1 MTRLFNDPADFADE
15 LVEGFVAANSRWV
28 VPVAGGVVRAAVS
41 PSPTVA
47 VVVGG
52 GSGHYPAFGGLVG
65 QGLAHGAAMG
75 NLFASPSAQ
84 QVYSVA
90 KAAHQGKGVLLT
102 FGNYAGD
109 VLHFG
114 QAQEWL
120 RADGI
125 ECETVTVTDDI
136 SSASADE
143 AHKRRGI
150 AGDLAVFKAAS
161 AAAEAGL
168 PLAEV
173 VEVAR
178 RANERTRSFGVAF
191 GGCTLPGAAEPLFTV
206 PEGRMALGLGIH
218 GEPGIGETDIPTAD
232 GLAGI
237 FVDAL
242 LAELPG
248 SVGAAE
254 GQRAAVILNGLGS
267 VKYEELFVVYR
278 RVAQLLAAAGV
289 EIVEPEVGELVT
301 SFDMAGASLTLFWL
315 DEELERFW
323 SDPADAPAY
332 RKGSV
337 AEGERRSAADV
348 AELVDEPLPEA
359 GDASRAAAVTVTAA
373 LAAVKRLLD
382 ERADELG
389 RIDAVAGDGDHGIG
403 MQRGSTAAALA
414 AGDLLERGA
423 GAGSLL
429 ARAGDAWANKAGGTS
444 GALWGAIL
452 RAVGETI
459 GDTESPDARSVA
471 AGVAAAN
478 TEVMRFGK
486 AQPGDK
492 TMVDALV
499 PFSETLD
506 RETAAGARLADAWVA
521 ASAAADAAAKAT
533 ADLLPRV
540 GRARPHAEKSLG
552 TPDAGA
558 TSLAYIAAVIG
569 TVLSGADENP
579 GGTPAPGTP
588 STGTPTTD
596 TPTPDTDNQ
605 ETAS

>member
-1 MTRLFNDPADFADE
+1 MTRLFNNPADFADE

-28 VPVAGGVVRAAVS
+28 IPVPGGVVRAAIS
-41 PSPTVA
+41 PEPTV
-47 VVVGG
+47 VVITGG

-65 QGLAHGAAMG
+65 QGLAHGAALG

-90 KAAHQGKGVLLT
+90 KAAHQGRGVLLT

-120 RADGI
+120 RAEGI

-136 SSASADE
+136 SSAAVGE
-143 AHKRRGI
+143 LEKRRGI

-161 AAAEAGL
+161 AAAEAGFS
-168 PLAEV
+168 LAEV
-173 VEVAR
+173 VDVAQ
-178 RANERTRSFGVAF
+178 RANEKTRSFGVAF
-191 GGCTLPGAAEPLFTV
+191 GGCTLPGASEPLFTV

-232 GLAGI
+232 GLARI

-242 LAELPG
+242 LAELPA
-248 SVGAAE
+248 SVASAS

-278 RVAQLLAAAGV
+278 TVAKLLEAAGV

-301 SFDMAGASLTLFWL
+301 SFDMAGVSLTLFWL
-315 DEELERFW
+315 DAQLEELW
-323 SDPADAPAY
+323 SAPADAPAY
-332 RKGSV
+332 RKGAV
-337 AEGERRSAADV
+337 AATERRSAAEF
-348 AELVDEPLPEA
+348 AELVEEPVP
-359 GDASRAAAVTVTAA
+359 DASPDSMRAAGLVFAA
-373 LAAVKRLLD
+373 LEAVVAVID
-382 ERADELG
+382 EHAEELG
-389 RIDAVAGDGDHGIG
+389 RIDAIAGDGDHGIG
-403 MQRGSTAAALA
+403 MQRGSTAALA
-414 AGDLLERGA
+414 AASALLAKNA
-423 GAGSLL
+423 GAGTLL

-452 RAVGETI
+452 RSI
-459 GDTESPDARSVA
+459 GTGLGDSAAPSAGSVS
-471 AGVAAAN
+471 AGVAAAKD
-478 TEVMRFGK
+478 EVMNFGK
-486 AQPGDK
+486 AVVGDK

-499 PFSETLD
+499 PFSDTL
-506 RETAAGARLADAWVA
+506 RERVSAGASLADAWATASEAATA
-521 ASAAADAAAKAT
+521 ASAAT
-533 ADLLPRV
+533 ADLLPRM

-558 TSLAYIAAVIG
+558 VSLSYITTAVSA
-569 TVLSGADENP
+569 VL
-579 GGTPAPGTP
+579 
-588 STGTPTTD
+588 
-596 TPTPDTDNQ
+596 
-605 ETAS
+605 TAGKATHE

>member
-1 MTRLFNDPADFADE
+1 MTRLFNNPADFADE

-28 VPVAGGVVRAAVS
+28 IPVPGGVVRAAVS
-41 PSPTVA
+41 PEPTVA
-47 VVVGG
+47 VITGG

-65 QGLAHGAAMG
+65 QGLAHGAALG

-90 KAAHQGKGVLLT
+90 KAAHQGRGILLT

-120 RADGI
+120 RAEGI

-136 SSASADE
+136 SSAAVGE
-143 AHKRRGI
+143 IGKRRGI

-168 PLAEV
+168 SLADV
-173 VEVAR
+173 VDVAR
-178 RANERTRSFGVAF
+178 RANEKTRSFGVAF
-191 GGCTLPGAAEPLFTV
+191 GGCTLPGASEPLFTV

-232 GLAGI
+232 GLAKI

-242 LAELPG
+242 LSELPA
-248 SVGAAE
+248 SVQSAA

-278 RVAQLLAAAGV
+278 TVAKLLEAAGV

-301 SFDMAGASLTLFWL
+301 SFDMAGVSLTLFWL
-315 DEELERFW
+315 DPQLESFW
-323 SDPADAPAY
+323 SAPADAPAY

-337 AEGERRSAADV
+337 PDAGRRSAAEF

-359 GDASRAAAVTVTAA
+359 TDDSIASAELAYAA
-373 LAAVKRLLD
+373 LEAVCTVID
-382 ERADELG
+382 EHADELG
-389 RIDAVAGDGDHGIG
+389 RIDAIAGDGDHGIG
-403 MQRGSTAAALA
+403 MQRGSTAALA
-414 AGDLLERGA
+414 AASGLLADRA
-423 GAGSLL
+423 GAGTLL

-452 RAVGETI
+452 RSIGTAI
-459 GDTESPDARSVA
+459 GDSAAPTARSVA
-471 AGVAAAN
+471 GGVTGAKD
-478 TEVMRFGK
+478 EVMNFGK
-486 AQPGDK
+486 AVVGDK

-499 PFSETLD
+499 PFSDTLA
-506 RETAAGARLADAWVA
+506 EQVAAGASL
-521 ASAAADAAAKAT
+521 SAAWSTASEAATAAAAAT
-533 ADLLPRV
+533 SDLLPRM

-558 TSLAYIAAVIG
+558 VSLAYITTAVG
-569 TVLSGADENP
+569 EVL
-579 GGTPAPGTP
+579 
-588 STGTPTTD
+588 
-596 TPTPDTDNQ
+596 
-605 ETAS
+605 TARKATHD